1 MFYFVLQKK
10 SHKNKT
16 KQKPNNNDNNNNN
29 NNKETRKINAKAKG
43 WRSDIGS
50 PPTQDQEE
58 AFHLG
63 KSFSSRGNKILQWNN
78 NNKK

>member
-16 KQKPNNNDNNNNN
+16 KQKPNNNDNNNN